1 MACRHLFPLRVVFIR
16 YALFGLVGLE
26 ALLIP
31 FMLAPE
37 RFAEIEYFRNLVF
50 LFQFAFLGLCTGYI
64 THRYREND
72 DQKETLLAGAASLA
86 LVATSAVWIVSGSS
100 ALAVAVL
107 IVMSAFLIETLLKA
121 DVRYTLA
128 ILFKPLCS
136 VVYLSLAGI
145 FLLTGAGAGLVEAT
159 VVMLICVGAIVGW
172 LPLILRSIKAPRL
185 RPQFRV
191 GPLGSMFKSGLII
204 NLTTLLV
211 MLHLFLDR
219 HFIREA
225 FPDLLPD
232 YSFAMNLAQ
241 FVILAITTI
250 GYMNQVEIGRTFQ
263 DSGIDGIKTY
273 VGKSLKRTFS
283 IYLILNLLL
292 VPVGIVVQRLIGF
305 DDLLPFLF
313 TTSVLLGAALSLFSI
328 NAALAYLRKFN
339 VVAAMLLVTL
349 VANVLLDRF
358 WLVPSSLPYGL
369 ILTSYLAVVCVG
381 IGTAGYLWYVLS
393 KTSVASGHCPAP

>member
-1 MACRHLFPLRVVFIR
+1 MFPLRVVFIR

-369 ILTSYLAVVCVG
+369 ILTSYLALVCVG